1 MSESEFLVNQK
12 KINGRLCQVD
22 WRLIRALEEVAAA
35 LGSLNA
41 NAATVAELVRLTEEA
56 NKISATVAIP
66 DPPGCDPV
74 DRTSGLGG
82 S

>member
-1 MSESEFLVNQK
+1 MNETALNNQK

-22 WRLIRALEEVAAA
+22 WRLIKALEEVAAA
-35 LGSLNA
+35 LGSLGA
-41 NAATVAELVRLTEEA
+41 NAANVANLVCLTREA
-56 NKISATVAIP
+56 DKISASVAIP